1 MFSSSSGS
9 LYPISNYVTCDKFSV
24 AHNQILAAVTRAE
37 EPTHF
42 GQAVKTKH
50 WRAAMQ
56 TEIEALEKNATWSV
70 CDLPSDKAA
79 IGCQWVY
86 RIKYNFD
93 GTIQRYK
100 ARLVALGNRQVQGVD
115 FTEIFAPVAK
125 MVSVC
130 VFLAVAAIKNW
141 ELYQMDV
148 HNAFLHGDLHEELY
162 MRLHPGFTFSQ
173 PGKVCRLHKSLYG
186 LRQAPRMWFSKLT
199 DTLEKYGFVQSK
211 SDYSLFICS
220 KGSAFLAILIYV
232 DGLIVAGNDGTTI
245 KQFKEYLSGAFH
257 MKDLGI
263 LKYFLGIEIACA
275 STSLFLCQ
283 RKYTLDI
290 LTECGMLGA
299 KPAITHIE
307 QNHRLAESTDTYY

>member
-1 MFSSSSGS
+1 M
-9 LYPISNYVTCDKFSV
+9 
-24 AHNQILAAVTRAE
+24 
-37 EPTHF
+37 
-42 GQAVKTKH
+42 QA
-50 WRAAMQ
+50 
-56 TEIEALEKNATWSV
+56 EIEALENNATWSV
-70 CDLPSDKAA
+70 CDLSSDKAA

-86 RIKYNFD
+86 HIKYNSD

-115 FTEIFAPVAK
+115 FMETFAPVAK
-125 MVSVC
+125 MVSVR

-141 ELYQMDV
+141 ELHQMDV

-162 MRLHPGFTFSQ
+162 MRLPPGFTFSQ

-186 LRQAPRMWFSKLT
+186 SQQDPRMWFSKLT
-199 DTLEKYGFVQSK
+199 DALEKYGFVQSK
-211 SDYSLFICS
+211 SDYSLFTCS

-232 DGLIVAGNDGTTI
+232 DDLIVAGNDGTTI

-263 LKYFLGIEIACA
+263 FKYFLGIEIARA

-290 LTECGMLGA
+290 LA
-299 KPAITHIE
+299 
-307 QNHRLAESTDTYY
+307 